1 MEDNVMYDA
10 MIAGA
15 TASLIAMSHSGI
27 VSDNFDTF
35 HGLMVFSFNDMKFL
49 EDLGRLRPGGQVT
62 RGIRLSPENDAVCFA
77 TRLWFRVK
85 RSSSRWWDGY
95 YVSIG
100 INLRESD
107 RNVTGIRKLEISR
120 LAVGGI
126 EDICQKINADGFR
139 EDCLERLTEHVYS
152 SCYESVYGLMGY
164 PPEHEL
170 KDEQQTEKATRPS
183 LLIDFGS
190 ALSSVSIDIL
200 QDE

>member
-10 MIAGA
+10 MITGA

-35 HGLMVFSFNDMKFL
+35 HGLMVSSFNDMKFL
-49 EDLGRLRPGGQVT
+49 EELGCLRPGGQVT
-62 RGIRLSPENDAVCFA
+62 RGIRLAPENDAVCFA

-85 RSSSRWWDGY
+85 RSSSRWWNGY

-100 INLRESD
+100 INLRDSNL
-107 RNVTGIRKLEISR
+107 NVTGIRKLEISR
-120 LAVGGI
+120 MAVGGI
-126 EDICQKINADGFR
+126 EEICQKINADGFG

-152 SCYESVYGLMGY
+152 SCYESVCSLMGCL
-164 PPEHEL
+164 PGPEL
-170 KDEQQTEKATRPS
+170 KDEQQTENGIRPS

-190 ALSSVSIDIL
+190 APSSISIDFL
-200 QDE
+200 QGE